1 MFSVKNALK
10 SNIIILLL
18 LLSISLQVNSAQF
31 TTLSNSFI
39 DPQSVPLTINGCT
52 FPKAVIYQNNIMYA
66 PAVDYISM
74 LGVDSNLQSLPSQ
87 MTINGKSAPLSLLAI
102 GPDRYTG
109 QNIYY
114 LNVTAT
120 ADFVGATYKGS
131 GKQLQVTIT
140 GPAGQYSVNTPGSIS
155 GSVVINK
162 PFQSG
167 IIRLTEEYINNA
179 RIPATREVASCGL
192 PQDGNFSF
200 TNLPP
205 GKYTIIAQSSYS
217 SQGSL
222 SYNYSV
228 NGYYYYITVVNTTW
242 TKTLS
247 LGPGE
252 HTRIELQNGQEVC
265 SQQIQYVTPP
275 QNYYPR
281 GYTYP

>member
-1 MFSVKNALK
+1 MFNIKNFLK

-18 LLSISLQVNSAQF
+18 LLTVSLQVNSAQF
-31 TTLSNSFI
+31 STLSSSFI
-39 DPQSVPLTINGCT
+39 DPQSLPLTINNST

-66 PAVDYISM
+66 PAVEYLTM
-74 LGVDSNLQSLPSQ
+74 LGVDSNLQSLPSA

-120 ADFVGATYKGS
+120 ADFIGATCKGS
-131 GKQLQVTIT
+131 GNQLQITIT
-140 GPAGQYSVNTPGSIS
+140 RPSGQYSVNTPGSIS
-155 GSVVINK
+155 GSIVITR

-167 IIRLTEEYINNA
+167 IVRITEEYINNA
-179 RIPATREVASCGL
+179 RMPATRDVTSCGL
-192 PQDGNFSF
+192 PQDGKFSF

-205 GKYTIIAQSSYS
+205 GKYTITAQSSCS
-217 SQGSL
+217 SQGSM
-222 SYNYSV
+222 SYNYST
-228 NGYYYYITVVNTTW
+228 NGYYYYITIVTTTW
-242 TKTLS
+242 SKTLS

-252 HTRIELQNGQEVC
+252 NTRVELQDGKEVF
-265 SQQIQYVTPP
+265 SQQIQYVNQPYI
-275 QNYYPR
+275 YYPR

>member
-1 MFSVKNALK
+1 MFSVINVFK
-10 SNIIILLL
+10 SNIIILLI
-18 LLSISLQVNSAQF
+18 LLSLSLQVNSAQF
-31 TTLSNSFI
+31 ATLSSSFL
-39 DPQSVPLTINGCT
+39 DPQSVPLTINGQT

-66 PAVDYISM
+66 PAADYLSM

-131 GKQLQVTIT
+131 GNQLQVTIT
-140 GPAGQYSVNTPGSIS
+140 APAGQYTVNTPGSIS

-167 IIRLTEEYINNA
+167 IIRVTEEYINNA
-179 RIPATREVASCGL
+179 RIPATREVTSCGL

-200 TNLPP
+200 TNLIP
-205 GKYTIIAQSSYS
+205 GKYTITAQSSYS

-228 NGYYYYITVVNTTW
+228 SGYYYYITVINTTW

-252 HTRIELQNGQEVC
+252 HTRVELQNGQEVC

-281 GYTYP
+281 GYTLP